1 MPADPPDPVPAPAP
15 GCSESG
21 FRCVQCTQRRF
32 RYIPA
37 ASRIPRGAAA
47 GLGITSVAL
56 AVGTGHLA
64 AALVAPAASPPLAVA
79 AAVVRLAPLPL
90 VEFATA
96 TFGTADKPV
105 LLVGIGVV
113 LVGVAALAGLAAR
126 RAAWPAEAVVVALG
140 LLAAAAAWTAPSFAQ
155 LDLLPQL
162 VAAVAGV
169 FAVRWL
175 HPRLPRAG
183 TAPSNPPRDTV
194 ADNEPASPGAVT
206 RRGVLHGSAALG
218 VVGAAAVVAGG
229 AGQLLGRGVG
239 DSRAEVTRL
248 LAAAPVTP
256 APPVPPGADLTA
268 FGAPPVITSNADFYR
283 IDAALRVPALSA
295 ADWTLRV
302 HGMVDRELTLSFAD
316 LLARPLVARTLT
328 LTCVSNDV
336 GGPLVSSATFVGVS
350 LRDLL
355 RDAGV
360 HDAADQLLSTSVD
373 GWTAGTPT
381 AVVLEP
387 DRGALLAVGMNGEAL
402 PREHGFPV
410 RMVVPGL
417 YGYVSATKWVTDLEL
432 TTFAAYDAY
441 WVQRGW
447 ARQAPIKTQSRID
460 RPRAFAQLAAG
471 RVLLAGT
478 AWAQHTGVER
488 VEVRADDGPWQP
500 AQLATEVN
508 LDTWRMWRAELDL
521 GPGRHVLQC
530 RATDRSGATQPEQ
543 RSCPRARRRDR
554 LALGGGDRVLSS
566 PRPAAAPA
574 RPPAHARTS
583 TIRLKIATLCARSR
597 ATTVAERRRQ
607 YPASPAFTAA
617 GYLDRDHPDL
627 DRPRSAS
634 A

>member
-1 MPADPPDPVPAPAP
+1 M
-15 GCSESG
+15 
-21 FRCVQCTQRRF
+21 
-32 RYIPA
+32 
-37 ASRIPRGAAA
+37 
-47 GLGITSVAL
+47 AL

-105 LLVGIGVV
+105 LLVGIGVL

-126 RAAWPAEAVVVALG
+126 RAAWPAVAVVVALG
-140 LLAAAAAWTAPSFAQ
+140 LLAGAAAWTAPSFAQ
-155 LDLLPQL
+155 LDLLPQI
-162 VAAVAGV
+162 VATAAGV
-169 FAVRWL
+169 WAVRWL

-183 TAPSNPPRDTV
+183 AAPSNPPRDAV
-194 ADNEPASPGAVT
+194 AGNGPGHPAAGGAGTRNSRRGRRGCADAGRRRDPGAVT

-268 FGAPPVITSNADFYR
+268 FGAPPVITPNADFYR

-295 ADWTLRV
+295 ADWALRV

-381 AVVLEP
+381 AVLLEP

-460 RPRAFAQLAAG
+460 RPRAFAQLTGG

-543 RSCPRARRRDR
+543 RS
-554 LALGGGDRVLSS
+554 S
-566 PRPAAAPA
+566 PVPDG
-574 RPPAHARTS
+574 
-583 TIRLKIATLCARSR
+583 ATGWHSVVV
-597 ATTVAERRRQ
+597 T
-607 YPASPAFTAA
+607 AS
-617 GYLDRDHPDL
+617 
-627 DRPRSAS
+627 
-634 A
+634 

>member
-1 MPADPPDPVPAPAP
+1 VAFGASSEPDATFGTSPR
-15 GCSESG
+15 E
-21 FRCVQCTQRRF
+21 
-32 RYIPA
+32 
-37 ASRIPRGAAA
+37 RIPLGAAA

-105 LLVGIGVV
+105 LLLGLGVV
-113 LVGVAALAGLAAR
+113 LAGVAALAGLAAR
-126 RAAWPAEAVVVALG
+126 RAAWPAEAVVGALG

-175 HPRLPRAG
+175 HPRLSRAG
-183 TAPSNPPRDTV
+183 TVPSNPPRDTV
-194 ADNEPASPGAVT
+194 ADDEPAYPGAGDADAGRRRDPGAVT

-417 YGYVSATKWVTDLEL
+417 YGYVSATKWITDLEL

-460 RPRAFAQLAAG
+460 RPRAFAQLTAG

-521 GPGRHVLQC
+521 RPGRHVLQC

-543 RSCPRARRRDR
+543 RS
-554 LALGGGDRVLSS
+554 
-566 PRPAAAPA
+566 APV
-574 RPPAHARTS
+574 PDG
-583 TIRLKIATLCARSR
+583 
-597 ATTVAERRRQ
+597 
-607 YPASPAFTAA
+607 ASGWHSVVVTA
-617 GYLDRDHPDL
+617 
-627 DRPRSAS
+627 S
-634 A
+634 

>member
-1 MPADPPDPVPAPAP
+1 VPADPPDPDPGSGPDPGPRVPDVAKAAFGAFSAPD
-15 GCSESG
+15 
-21 FRCVQCTQRRF
+21 
-32 RYIPA
+32 A
-37 ASRIPRGAAA
+37 AFATSPQSDRIPRGAAV

-96 TFGTADKPV
+96 TFGTADKLV

-113 LVGVAALAGLAAR
+113 LAGVAALAGLAAR
-126 RAAWPAEAVVVALG
+126 RAARPAEAVVGALG

-155 LDLLPQL
+155 LDLLPQI
-162 VAAVAGV
+162 VAAVSGV
-169 FAVRWL
+169 IAVRWL
-175 HPRLPRAG
+175 HPRLSRAG
-183 TAPSNPPRDTV
+183 TAPANQPRDTT
-194 ADNEPASPGAVT
+194 DGSHGAVT

-248 LAAAPVTP
+248 LAAAPVAP
-256 APPVPPGADLTA
+256 APPLPPGADLTA

-295 ADWTLRV
+295 TDWALRV
-302 HGMVDRELTLSFAD
+302 HGMVDRELTLSFTD

-336 GGPLVSSATFVGVS
+336 GGPLVSTATFVGVA

-355 RDAGV
+355 RDVGV
-360 HDAADQLLSTSVD
+360 HPDADQLVSTSVD

-381 AVVLEP
+381 AVVLQP

-460 RPRAFAQLAAG
+460 RPRAFAQLTAG

-488 VEVRADDGPWQP
+488 VEVRADDGPWLP

-543 RSCPRARRRDR
+543 RS
-554 LALGGGDRVLSS
+554 
-566 PRPAAAPA
+566 APV
-574 RPPAHARTS
+574 PDG
-583 TIRLKIATLCARSR
+583 ATGWHSVVV
-597 ATTVAERRRQ
+597 T
-607 YPASPAFTAA
+607 AS
-617 GYLDRDHPDL
+617 
-627 DRPRSAS
+627 
-634 A
+634 

>member
-1 MPADPPDPVPAPAP
+1 MPADPPDPAGGEEPPRDGANAAFGALNVPNAAFAP
-15 GCSESG
+15 SEH
-21 FRCVQCTQRRF
+21 Q
-32 RYIPA
+32 
-37 ASRIPRGAAA
+37 RIPRGAAA

-113 LVGVAALAGLAAR
+113 LAGVAALAGLAAR
-126 RAAWPAEAVVVALG
+126 RVAWPAEAVVAALG

-183 TAPSNPPRDTV
+183 TVASNLPRDTV
-194 ADNEPASPGAVT
+194 ADNEPAHPGAGDADAGRRRDPGAVT

-295 ADWTLRV
+295 ADWRLRV

-447 ARQAPIKTQSRID
+447 ARRAPIKTQSRID
-460 RPRAFAQLAAG
+460 RPRAFAPLTAG

-543 RSCPRARRRDR
+543 RS
-554 LALGGGDRVLSS
+554 
-566 PRPAAAPA
+566 APV
-574 RPPAHARTS
+574 PDG
-583 TIRLKIATLCARSR
+583 ATGWHSVVV
-597 ATTVAERRRQ
+597 T
-607 YPASPAFTAA
+607 AS
-617 GYLDRDHPDL
+617 
-627 DRPRSAS
+627 
-634 A
+634 

>member
-1 MPADPPDPVPAPAP
+1 V
-15 GCSESG
+15 
-21 FRCVQCTQRRF
+21 
-32 RYIPA
+32 
-37 ASRIPRGAAA
+37 

-105 LLVGIGVV
+105 LLVGIGVL

-126 RAAWPAEAVVVALG
+126 RAAWPAIAVVVALG
-140 LLAAAAAWTAPSFAQ
+140 LLAGAAAWTAPSFAQ
-155 LDLLPQL
+155 LDLLPQI
-162 VAAVAGV
+162 VATAAGGW
-169 FAVRWL
+169 AVRWL

-183 TAPSNPPRDTV
+183 TAPSNPPRNTV
-194 ADNEPASPGAVT
+194 ADNEPAYPGAGDADAGRRRDPGTVT

-373 GWTAGTPT
+373 GWTAGTPA

-417 YGYVSATKWVTDLEL
+417 YGYVSATKWLTDLEL

-460 RPRAFAQLAAG
+460 RPRAFAQLTGG
-471 RVLLAGT
+471 RVVLAGT

-543 RSCPRARRRDR
+543 RS
-554 LALGGGDRVLSS
+554 S
-566 PRPAAAPA
+566 PVPDG
-574 RPPAHARTS
+574 
-583 TIRLKIATLCARSR
+583 ATGWHSVVV
-597 ATTVAERRRQ
+597 T
-607 YPASPAFTAA
+607 AS
-617 GYLDRDHPDL
+617 
-627 DRPRSAS
+627 
-634 A
+634 